1 MLVCYCHHGFVL
13 QACKTYC
20 GIVRISQLS
29 TIHNDIITRL
39 KLESAHMD
47 FCGDFVNAC
56 LPHIISLLYKA
67 LGQRVTLIAAKP
79 LPNAT
84 VIFWLLLMVYA

>member
-1 MLVCYCHHGFVL
+1 MCVDS
-13 QACKTYC
+13 KYC

-29 TIHNDIITRL
+29 TIHIEIIAQL
-39 KLESAHMD
+39 KLESALMD
-47 FCGDFVNAC
+47 FCGDFVSTC

-79 LPNAT
+79 VLSVT
-84 VIFWLLLMVYA
+84 VCFIHTLLLQLA

>member
-1 MLVCYCHHGFVL
+1 
-13 QACKTYC
+13 
-20 GIVRISQLS
+20 
-29 TIHNDIITRL
+29 
-39 KLESAHMD
+39 MD

-84 VIFWLLLMVYA
+84 VIFGCSLWFMLNWTGVTSGEAGSNKSKPFGFAEQFLHDRCTSCCPKH

>member
-1 MLVCYCHHGFVL
+1 VL
-13 QACKTYC
+13 TVMSC

-29 TIHNDIITRL
+29 TIHSEIIAQL
-39 KLESAHMD
+39 KLESALMD
-47 FCGDFVNAC
+47 FCGDFVSTC

-79 LPNAT
+79 VLSVT
-84 VIFWLLLMVYA
+84 VCFIHTLLLQLA